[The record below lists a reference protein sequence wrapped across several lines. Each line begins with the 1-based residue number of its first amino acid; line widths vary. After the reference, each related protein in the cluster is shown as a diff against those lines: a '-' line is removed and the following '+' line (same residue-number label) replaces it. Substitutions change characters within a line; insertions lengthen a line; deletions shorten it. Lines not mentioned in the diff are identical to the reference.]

1 MKTAMK
7 KFVSSLR
14 SIFHQSVWNNMKS
27 SQQKEIELEDL
38 SKPIMEQI
46 INTPGHQHIIEMI
59 FFNLDFED
67 LMNCQLINKSS
78 KNILENCQRRTRQIG
93 LKHSI

>member
-1 MKTAMK
+1 MK

-78 KNILENCQRRTRQIG
+78 KNILENPMF
-93 LKHSI
+93 